1 MELKDFIKEA
11 IKDISEAIVEC
22 NDDLEVIGTI
32 VNPKR
37 VSVEKNAKDNLLGYM
52 TSPTDNPDPNFLR
65 PVHMISFD
73 VSVSTTTKK
82 DGKEGIGVNVAGI
95 KLGKDKSDISS
106 DNTASRLSFSVP
118 IALPTGKK

>member
-22 NDDLEVIGTI
+22 NDDLNEIGTI
-32 VNPKR
+32 VNPRR
-37 VSVEKNAKDNLLGYM
+37 VLIEKNAKDNLIGYM
-52 TSPTDNPDPNFLR
+52 TTPRDDPDPNYLR

-73 VSVSTTTKK
+73 MSVSTTTKK
-82 DGKEGIGVNVAGI
+82 DGKEGIGVNVVGI
-95 KLGKDKSDISS
+95 KLGKDKTDTNS

-118 IALPTGKK
+118 IALPTHKA